1 MSLNSFSS
9 KKDISSVTSL
19 DPGSIITHSLKPSL
33 LTKYELDW
41 KIYKTPN
48 IHIYCKVYPPSIV
61 KILPVTHWAASDNK

>member
-33 LTKYELDW
+33 LTKYELEETG
-41 KIYKTPN
+41 KFIKRLTF
-48 IHIYCKVYPPSIV
+48 IFTV
-61 KILPVTHWAASDNK
+61 KYILHLL